1 MDRVHLGCPR
11 PLNRGIMTTE
21 AKTLRAGI
29 DIGGTFTDL
38 SVLDDDGIVA
48 VGKTLTTHGSPAQG
62 VIDALDEL
70 LRVNRIDA
78 TRIGTLVHGTTLVTN
93 ALIERRGAR
102 TALLTTDGFR
112 DVLEM
117 GREHRYDL
125 YDLEIEM
132 PVSLVPRSLRIGVP
146 ERMLATGEVST
157 PLDEE
162 YVARAAMELAV
173 AGVEAVAVCFLH
185 SHVNPEHER
194 RAREVIR
201 ESAPELRIALSS
213 DINPEVREYERFSTT
228 IANVYVQGVVEDY
241 LAELRTGLQRLGVRD
256 APMIMLSNGGVTAI
270 EVAQRFPIRMLESG
284 PAGGA
289 LGAVAFGKSTGDPDL
304 LAFDMGGTTAKL
316 CMIEAGEPLL
326 THTFEVNRVFKLQA
340 GSGLPVRAP
349 VIDMI
354 EIGAGG
360 GSIARVNSLGLI
372 SVGPDSAGSE
382 PGPVC
387 YSQGGD
393 AVTVTDADLVLGLL
407 DPANFLGG
415 RMTLDVEA
423 ARTAIRTQVAEPL
436 GISVDDAA
444 WGVHA
449 TVNANMAD
457 AARVHAIERGRDLD
471 RLPLFVSGGN
481 GPLHGPGVAQALGS
495 PAYIVPPAAGVLSTL
510 GFLAAPPSIDVVRS
524 RYSRVDEGLPAIAD
538 ELFVSLEDEAAELL
552 AASGVR
558 RDDIAYS
565 RSVDMR
571 FEGQGAEVE
580 VTVPAR
586 PADGRWDEALETAF
600 HDSYRQRFG
609 PVAPERVRIEVL
621 TWRVRATG
629 PEPAQ
634 ELSFA
639 PGDLGAAAVKGRR
652 RAHFGPGTGYRDV
665 EVYDRYLLRP
675 GDEIVGPA
683 LVEEPESTLVV
694 PPDGRAYVLAD
705 QTIRVTLDTKGA

>member
-1 MDRVHLGCPR
+1 MTADEPSLRV
-11 PLNRGIMTTE
+11 
-21 AKTLRAGI
+21 GI

-38 SVLDDDGIVA
+38 SVLDPTGIVA
-48 VGKTLTTHGSPAQG
+48 VGKSLTTHGSPAQG
-62 VIDALDEL
+62 VIDALGEL
-70 LRVNRIDA
+70 LRTHEIHA
-78 TRIGTLVHGTTLVTN
+78 SRIGRLVHGTTLVTN

-102 TALLTTDGFR
+102 TAMLTTEGFR
-112 DVLEM
+112 DVIEM

-132 PVSLVPRSLRIGVP
+132 PVPLVPRNLRIGVP
-146 ERMLATGEVST
+146 ERILATGQVHV
-157 PLDEE
+157 PLDEDR
-162 YVARAAMELAV
+162 VATVAKEFVA

-185 SHVNPEHER
+185 SHMNPEHEQQ
-194 RAREVIR
+194 AREVINDV
-201 ESAPELRIALSS
+201 APRLRVALSS

-241 LAELRTGLQRLGVRD
+241 LAELREGLHTLGVRD

-289 LGAVAFGKSTGDPDL
+289 LGAVAFGRRTGDSDL

-316 CMIEAGEPLL
+316 CMIEDAEPLL
-326 THTFEVNRVFKLQA
+326 THAFEVNRVYKLKP

-387 YSQGGD
+387 YGQGGD
-393 AVTVTDADLVLGLL
+393 SVTVTDADLVLGLL
-407 DPANFLGG
+407 DSASFLGG
-415 RMTLDVEA
+415 RMILDVESSREA
-423 ARTAIRTQVAEPL
+423 LRTQIAQPL
-436 GISVDDAA
+436 GITVEDAA
-444 WGVHA
+444 WGIHA

-457 AARVHAIERGRDLD
+457 AARVHAIERGRDVD

-495 PAYIVPPAAGVLSTL
+495 PSYIVPPAAGVLSTL

-524 RYSRVDEGLPAIAD
+524 RYSRLDDSLPRVAEA
-538 ELFVSLEDEAAELL
+538 LFGSLEEESAELL
-552 AASGVR
+552 ESSGVATG
-558 RDDIAYS
+558 DISFA
-565 RSVDMR
+565 RSVEMR
-571 FEGQGAEVE
+571 FEGQGAEIE
-580 VTVPAR
+580 VFAPPVT
-586 PADGRWDEALETAF
+586 ETADWHVELEREF
-600 HDSYRQRFG
+600 YDAYRRRFG
-609 PVAPERVRIEVL
+609 PVAPEGVGVEVL

-629 PEPAQ
+629 PDPHQA
-634 ELSFA
+634 LAFSSTRIA
-639 PGDLGAAAVKGRR
+639 DTAVKGRR
-652 RAHFGPGTGYRDV
+652 SAKFGPDTGYQEV
-665 EVYDRYLLRP
+665 NVYDRHLLCP
-675 GDEIVGPA
+675 GAEITGPA
-683 LVEEPESTLVV
+683 LVEEPESTLVI
-694 PPDGRAYVLAD
+694 PPGGHCLVLDD
-705 QTIRVTLDTKGA
+705 QAIRVELGADKGPTS

>member
-1 MDRVHLGCPR
+1 
-11 PLNRGIMTTE
+11 MTTE

-48 VGKTLTTHGSPAQG
+48 VGKTLTTPGSPAQG
-62 VIDALDEL
+62 VIDALEEL
-70 LRVNRIDA
+70 LRANRIDA
-78 TRIGTLVHGTTLVTN
+78 NRIGALVHGTTLVTN
-93 ALIERRGAR
+93 ALIERRGAH
-102 TALLTTDGFR
+102 TALLTTEGFR
-112 DVLEM
+112 DVVEM

-132 PVSLVPRSLRIGVP
+132 PVALVPRRLRIGVP
-146 ERMLATGEVST
+146 ERTLATGEVT
-157 PLDEE
+157 LHLDEE
-162 YVARAAMELAV
+162 RVATAAAELV
-173 AGVEAVAVCFLH
+173 SAGVEAVAVCFLH

-194 RAREVIR
+194 RARDVIR
-201 ESAPELRIALSS
+201 QVAPSLRVALSS

-241 LAELRTGLQRLGVRD
+241 LAELRSGLQGLGVRD

-289 LGAVAFGKSTGDPDL
+289 LGAVAFGKNTGDPDL

-316 CMIEAGEPLL
+316 CMIEEAEPLL
-326 THTFEVNRVFKLQA
+326 THTFEVSRVYKLKP

-372 SVGPDSAGSE
+372 AVGPDSAGAD

-387 YSQGGD
+387 YGQGGD

-407 DPANFLGG
+407 DPDSFLGG

-423 ARTAIRTQVAEPL
+423 AHDAIRTQIAEPL
-436 GISVDDAA
+436 SITVDEAA

-457 AARVHAIERGRDLD
+457 AARVHAIERGREVE

-524 RYSRVDEGLPAIAD
+524 RHARVDGALPSIA
-538 ELFVSLEDEAAELL
+538 EEVLTSLEEEATELL
-552 AASGVR
+552 RASGVGR
-558 RDDIAYS
+558 SDITYTQT
-565 RSVDMR
+565 VDMR
-571 FEGQGAEVE
+571 FEGQGAEIE
-580 VTVPAR
+580 VTVPSQTA
-586 PADGRWDEALETAF
+586 GERWDAALETQF
-600 HDSYRQRFG
+600 HDAYRQRFG
-609 PVAPERVRIEVL
+609 PVAPERVGLEVL

-634 ELSFA
+634 KLSFA
-639 PGDLGAAAVKGRR
+639 STDTGETAVKGRR
-652 RAHFGPGTGYRDV
+652 SAQFGPDTGHIEVDV
-665 EVYDRYLLRP
+665 FDRYLLRP
-675 GDEIVGPA
+675 GTAIVGPA
-683 LVEEPESTLVV
+683 LVEEPESTLVI
-694 PPDGRAYVLAD
+694 PPGGRATVLAD
-705 QTIRVTLDTKGA
+705 QAMRVALETQEA